1 MRLLLLS
8 DIHANLEA
16 MEACLAAAPAYD
28 IIVNLGDVVGYNASP
43 NEVCERMRAMGGQ
56 VVRGNHDRACTGLT
70 DLSEFN
76 LVAAMSARWTQ
87 TTLAHE
93 HLNWLR
99 NLPQGP
105 MRVEGLAGMEFVHGS
120 PRDEDE
126 YLLNASTANAN
137 FRVPGHADVMMF
149 GHTHLQGGF
158 VYQEGR
164 TLPIAPGYGTMEGAV
179 ESTLT
184 LTPGERYLINPGSV
198 GQPRDGDWRAA
209 FALYEDDGNG
219 PARVTFY
226 RVPYNV
232 KQTQDKIFAAS
243 LPERLA
249 LRLATGR

>member
-28 IIVNLGDVVGYNASP
+28 MVVNLGDVVGYNASP
-43 NEVCERMRAMGGQ
+43 NEVCERVRAMGGP

-87 TTLAHE
+87 ITLAHQ
-93 HLNWLR
+93 HLDWLR
-99 NLPQGP
+99 GLPQGP
-105 MRVEGLAGMEFVHGS
+105 MRLDELTGMEFVHGS

-137 FRVPGHADVMMF
+137 FHLPGHADVMVF

-164 TLPIAPGYGTMEGAV
+164 THPIAPGYGSMEGAV

-209 FALYEDDGNG
+209 FALYEKKGDA
-219 PARVTFY
+219 PASVTFY
-226 RVPYNV
+226 RVPYPV
-232 KQTQDKIFAAS
+232 KQTQDRIFAAS